1 MVASRLSRPSLAG
14 GATVAGGAAPTS
26 FLAISLQRDGGRSGG
41 GCLFVA
47 PGGGGPAIRPKA
59 GGGSAPAIGPK
70 AGGGGCLVGGGAPAL
85 RPKAGHSDGGED
97 ELVSTIS
104 TECKSWATL
113 KAARSARAKQGGKLE
128 GLEHAV
134 GRG

>member
-1 MVASRLSRPSLAG
+1 MVSRPSLAG
-14 GATVAGGAAPTS
+14 GATVAGGAAPTP

-41 GCLFVA
+41 GHLFVA
-47 PGGGGPAIRPKA
+47 PGGGGGPAIRPKA

-70 AGGGGCLVGGGAPAL
+70 AGGGGCLVGGGGPAV
-85 RPKAGHSDGGED
+85 RPKAGGGSDGGED